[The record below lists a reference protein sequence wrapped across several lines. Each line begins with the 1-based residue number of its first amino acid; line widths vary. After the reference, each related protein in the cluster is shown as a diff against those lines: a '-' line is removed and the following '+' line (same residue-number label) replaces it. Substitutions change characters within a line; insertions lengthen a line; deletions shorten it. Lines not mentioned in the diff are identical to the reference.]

1 MTIIPGG
8 ETVDTEPIR
17 LETPYY
23 YYQYYQQSLN
33 PTGQPQNTVMSKDL
47 MMKLMNLT
55 LYQQTGLAMKLVRI
69 ANEIYT
75 GMNLDIQG

>member
-1 MTIIPGG
+1 MTIIFGG
-8 ETVDTEPIR
+8 ETVDIEPIR

-23 YYQYYQQSLN
+23 EYYQQYLHPVN
-33 PTGQPQNTVMSKDL
+33 QPRNGLMNKDL
-47 MMKLMNLT
+47 MMKLMDLT

>member
-1 MTIIPGG
+1 
-8 ETVDTEPIR
+8 VDVKPIG

-23 YYQYYQQSLN
+23 EYYQQNIHPSSQ
-33 PTGQPQNTVMSKDL
+33 TQNGLMNRNL

-75 GMNLDIQG
+75 GMNLDIWG

>member
-1 MTIIPGG
+1 
-8 ETVDTEPIR
+8 V
-17 LETPYY
+17 
-23 YYQYYQQSLN
+23 N
-33 PTGQPQNTVMSKDL
+33 QPQNGLMNKDL

>member
-1 MTIIPGG
+1 MTIIFGG
-8 ETVDTEPIR
+8 ETVDIEPIR

-23 YYQYYQQSLN
+23 EYYQQYLHPVNQSRNGLMN
-33 PTGQPQNTVMSKDL
+33 KDL
-47 MMKLMNLT
+47 MMKLMDLT
-55 LYQQTGLAMKLVRI
+55 LYQQTGLVMKLVRI